1 MKRRSV
7 QVLAFAVVLAFTLA
21 ASCPVGAQQEK
32 YPSRPIDFIVTW
44 GTGGG
49 ADTMART
56 LANLAQP
63 ILGVPLPVSNVPGGS
78 GNTGLAQLLSG
89 RPDGYTIA
97 TYIMDTLA
105 TIPLGLARY
114 SVDDLAW
121 IVRTQVADSFL
132 FVKADGP
139 FQTIQALLDYARA
152 NPGKLRVAA
161 TGFGTVDD
169 ITVRY
174 LTSRGYSMTVVPYP
188 KPGERYAATVGGH
201 AEVLYEQAGDVKS
214 FLEAKQLKPL
224 IIFAE
229 KRHPAFPDVPSSR
242 ELGLEIELPQFR
254 GVVAKAGTPADRIKV
269 LGDAFRKATE
279 TPEWRKFAE
288 EWYMRPDSFMGPEQ
302 FGPWVKEQARLL
314 TTYVNEFGLKK

>member
-1 MKRRSV
+1 MHRRSTRRV
-7 QVLAFAVVLAFTLA
+7 PRTAALVAAAAAVFGLALAGAVPA
-21 ASCPVGAQQEK
+21 GAQPEK

-49 ADTMART
+49 ADAMARM

-63 ILGVPLPVSNVPGGS
+63 VLGGALPVSNVPGGS
-78 GNTGLAQLLSG
+78 GNTGLAQVLSG

-121 IVRTQVADSFL
+121 VVRTQVADSFL

-139 FQTIQALLDYARA
+139 FQTIQALLEHAKA

-174 LTSRGYSMTVVPYP
+174 LASRGYPMTVVPYP
-188 KPGERYAATVGGH
+188 KPGERYAAAVGGH

-224 IIFAE
+224 IIFAD
-229 KRHPAFPDVPSSR
+229 KRHPAFPDVPSSK

-254 GVVAKAGTPADRIKV
+254 GVVAKAGTPPERIRV
-269 LGDAFRKATE
+269 LADAFRKATE
-279 TPEWRKFAE
+279 TP
-288 EWYMRPDSFMGPEQ
+288 
-302 FGPWVKEQARLL
+302 
-314 TTYVNEFGLKK
+314 

>member
-7 QVLAFAVVLAFTLA
+7 LVLAFALLAFTLA
-21 ASCPVGAQQEK
+21 SPRPVAAQQEK
-32 YPSRPIDFIVTW
+32 YPARPIDFVVTW

-63 ILGVPLPVSNVPGGS
+63 VLGVALPVFNVPGGS
-78 GNTGLAQLLSG
+78 GNTGLAQIFSG

-114 SVDDLAW
+114 NVDDLTW
-121 IVRTQVADSFL
+121 VVRTQVADSFL
-132 FVKADGP
+132 FVKADAP
-139 FQTIQALLDYARA
+139 YQTIQALLEHARA

-169 ITVRY
+169 ISVRY
-174 LTSRGYSMTVVPYP
+174 LASRGYPMTLVPYP
-188 KPGERYAATVGGH
+188 KPGERYAAVVGGH

-229 KRHPAFPDVPSSR
+229 KRHPAFPDVPASK
-242 ELGLEIELPQFR
+242 ELGLEI
-254 GVVAKAGTPADRIKV
+254 
-269 LGDAFRKATE
+269 
-279 TPEWRKFAE
+279 
-288 EWYMRPDSFMGPEQ
+288 
-302 FGPWVKEQARLL
+302 
-314 TTYVNEFGLKK
+314 